1 MYKTYTPAFAGSQVT
16 LASHGKETELEVAAS
31 TDATES
37 EWSGHPQIVEVLIG
51 EDYVSVA
58 TNGESYAEQ
67 YYEHPEAN
75 HAIERLI
82 APEVEQIRRKVKARL
97 ESKAWRAQV
106 YPRSKNES

>member
-1 MYKTYTPAFAGSQVT
+1 LSVKENVVSYQTTPAVAGSQVRRT
-16 LASHGKETELEVAAS
+16 PLGDKPKLEVVAP
-31 TDATES
+31 TGATES
-37 EWSGHPQIVEVLIG
+37 EGSGHTPIVEVLIG

-82 APEVEQIRRKVKARL
+82 AREVEAIWHKV
-97 ESKAWRAQV
+97 
-106 YPRSKNES
+106 